1 MEAQE
6 AKQKLNQYKD
16 EGYTIYYA
24 DEFCTSRSTIHMQA
38 WSLRNMN
45 CKIDKALLNQ
55 KNVAS
60 IICIS
65 EDDGFSL
72 IMNFPKSVNASK
84 FIMFMRELRQ

>member
-1 MEAQE
+1 
-6 AKQKLNQYKD
+6 
-16 EGYTIYYA
+16 
-24 DEFCTSRSTIHMQA
+24 
-38 WSLRNMN
+38 MN

-65 EDDGFSL
+65 EDDGVSL

-84 FIMFMRELRQ
+84 FIMFMRELR